1 MPVKQRL
8 QLEYDMTWP
17 EGEMAG
23 CSTSSRVMGSMKPG
37 NGLSFL
43 APSGC
48 SSASSVPVRDKYE
61 DETKKKKK
69 KKKSRRDK
77 KKKMRK

>member
-1 MPVKQRL
+1 MRGQIFVPVKQRL

-37 NGLSFL
+37 KGLSFL
-43 APSGC
+43 EPSGC
-48 SSASSVPVRDKYE
+48 SSASSVPVRDNIE
-61 DETKKKKK
+61 DETKTEQKGFK
-69 KKKSRRDK
+69 
-77 KKKMRK
+77 RK

>member
-1 MPVKQRL
+1 MRGQIFVPVKQRL

-48 SSASSVPVRDKYE
+48 SSASSVPVRE
-61 DETKKKKK
+61 KKKKK
-69 KKKSRRDK
+69 KRRAEGIKK
-77 KKKMRK
+77 RK